1 MIGTWTLYVTTRT
14 MMMYMTLG
22 MELELYDIREYCYFF
37 WYISEIILLWNT
49 SSLFRAENSLAE
61 SARRENKG

>member
-22 MELELYDIREYCYFF
+22 MELELYDLREYCYFF

>member
-1 MIGTWTLYVTTRT
+1 MTTRT
-14 MMMYMTLG
+14 MMMYLMLG

-37 WYISEIILLWNT
+37 WYMSEIILLWNT

-61 SARRENKG
+61 SARRENKGW